1 WALRRF
7 FAFWRGDAA
16 SAFCSAFSEP
26 FTSCMNLF
34 FFLIPPSAWAGVPWT
49 SSARR
54 FIRQRAYDAGSD
66 PFWHPSTGS
75 QVWVGHASPLPQ
87 FGGVPLTHPV
97 AGSHVST
104 PLQTLLSVHCT
115 GVPVQVPLL
124 QTPPVTHFEPASHVP
139 PVVGVW
145 AQPLFGSQES
155 SVQG

>member
-1 WALRRF
+1 
-7 FAFWRGDAA
+7 
-16 SAFCSAFSEP
+16 
-26 FTSCMNLF
+26 
-34 FFLIPPSAWAGVPWT
+34 V
-49 SSARR
+49 
-54 FIRQRAYDAGSD
+54 
-66 PFWHPSTGS
+66 
-75 QVWVGHASPLPQ
+75 HASLSSQ
-87 FGGVPLTHPV
+87 FGGVPLTHPL

-155 SVQG
+155 SVQGLPSSQVSPGPAAHVPVVGAFGVLQLDVVVHLSAAGHTTPP